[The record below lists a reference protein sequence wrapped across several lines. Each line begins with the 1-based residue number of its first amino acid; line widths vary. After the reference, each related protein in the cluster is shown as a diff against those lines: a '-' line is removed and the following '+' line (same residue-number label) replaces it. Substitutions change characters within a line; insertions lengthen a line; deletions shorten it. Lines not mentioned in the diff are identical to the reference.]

1 MNQPINWSKTEFM
14 FICDKQN
21 MVLPSSIMIDG
32 NDVKVVSSFRLLGV
46 ILDNKLN
53 FNAHVSATCS
63 LINRKL
69 FSIKRLF
76 YLATS
81 VKMQFFKSFI
91 LPYIDYCLSLSVY
104 FPKATLQKL
113 CTCIDFFIIIIFGR
127 KILLFLIKLNRNVQK

>member
-1 MNQPINWSKTEFM
+1 
-14 FICDKQN
+14 
-21 MVLPSSIMIDG
+21 MVLPSLIMIDG

-46 ILDNKLN
+46 VLDNKLN

-81 VKMQFFKSFI
+81 V
-91 LPYIDYCLSLSVY
+91 
-104 FPKATLQKL
+104 
-113 CTCIDFFIIIIFGR
+113 
-127 KILLFLIKLNRNVQK
+127 